1 MPVRSKPSKAFLR
14 GRRRALNG
22 GEDQYASGRSAAVRP
37 STASAAVPPST
48 GGAAMRPAT
57 GEIPRSRRQGGQSQD
72 RALYTCSC
80 GFAFDAL
87 VSTSVG
93 CPHCGSTQAW

>member
-1 MPVRSKPSKAFLR
+1 MLVRAKPTKGFLR
-14 GRRRALNG
+14 PRRAVNG
-22 GEDQYASGRSAAVRP
+22 GDDKRA
-37 STASAAVPPST
+37 
-48 GGAAMRPAT
+48 GGHGAPTRAAT
-57 GEIPRSRRQGGQSQD
+57 GEVARSRRQGGQSQD

>member
-1 MPVRSKPSKAFLR
+1 MEANMIVRSKPNTGIIR
-14 GRRRALNG
+14 GRRLTRRARAEHTG
-22 GEDQYASGRSAAVRP
+22 ASGQGTIDPA
-37 STASAAVPPST
+37 
-48 GGAAMRPAT
+48 GGVAP
-57 GEIPRSRRQGGQSQD
+57 IPPRSRRQGGQSQD
-72 RALYTCSC
+72 RALYSCSC